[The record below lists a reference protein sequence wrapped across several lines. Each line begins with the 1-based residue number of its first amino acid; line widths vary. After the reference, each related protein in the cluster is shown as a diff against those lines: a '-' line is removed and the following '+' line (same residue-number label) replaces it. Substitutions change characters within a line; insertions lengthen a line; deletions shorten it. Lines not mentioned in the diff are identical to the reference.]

1 MERVKLIHCS
11 VIKITKLYQERSS
24 IKEMSKD
31 DTNKVISNVNGE
43 QSSTDKDGDKA
54 MAEFIFGEEYE
65 GSKEEVKEIS
75 AWNVSDIALA
85 KTYEFVVLL
94 SKLIDEHKKV
104 NGSWKIRLKLL
115 KFVNTFLMIATKDF
129 RDTVVQ
135 VDGMTYLLSD
145 YKVDDRFTPLIHPR
159 GVYANVGVE
168 FCRTDLVPYMENIG
182 VLSPVEFQRFQELIL
197 NKFKVREI
205 AWNNDL
211 QNATQPITISEALPN
226 AAVEVCGAHCDN
238 INTVNK
244 LPIYM
249 TINIAEPFYFN
260 TPLEVYYEALAKNII
275 DGLSGY

>member
-1 MERVKLIHCS
+1 
-11 VIKITKLYQERSS
+11 
-24 IKEMSKD
+24 MSKD
-31 DTNKVISNVNGE
+31 DTNKIISNVNGE

-75 AWNVSDIALA
+75 TWNMSDIALA

-129 RDTVVQ
+129 RDTVIQ

-226 AAVEVCGAHCDN
+226 AAVGVYGAHCDN